1 MIDISFIDFPMP
13 KPGTPGWTKESW
25 CGYMSTIER
34 MADREITKL
43 IAGESPT
50 TQQEFINYI
59 SLSPAQQKEIDDQDE
74 IERQIE
80 EKDFAKWFLMQIKNR
95 FPDHLERIQAEC
107 VGMENW
113 SDVTYLLNT
122 RFIELMEIPRLKTS
136 DTLWH
141 QAFMKK
147 YPDAQYLGGY
157 EYFVKERTIIL
168 YPVLSEDLSAD
179 TIIFHEPD
187 NFINRWV
194 CIYTYSV
201 KLNQVKYLGWYQI
214 KSNASD
220 KSYLII
226 QVSELVVP

>member
-1 MIDISFIDFPMP
+1 MP
-13 KPGTPGWTKESW
+13 LPGTPGWNKKEW
-25 CGYMSTIER
+25 VNYMCVIDR
-34 MADREITKL
+34 MADRELTKL
-43 IAGESPT
+43 LSAESPT
-50 TQQEFINYI
+50 FQNEFINYMG
-59 SLSPAQQKEIDDQDE
+59 LSPGEKKEIDDQDE
-74 IERQIE
+74 IDRQE
-80 EKDFAKWFLMQIKNR
+80 QEKQLAKWFLLQIKNL
-95 FPDHLERIQAEC
+95 FPDNLERIQAEC
-107 VGMENW
+107 VGLEKW
-113 SDVTYLLNT
+113 SDVTEMLSIRYL
-122 RFIELMEIPRLKTS
+122 ELMEIPRLKTS

>member
-1 MIDISFIDFPMP
+1 MP
-13 KPGTPGWTKESW
+13 VPGTPGWSKKEW
-25 CGYMSTIER
+25 VNYMCVIDR
-34 MADREITKL
+34 MADRELTKL
-43 IAGESPT
+43 LSAESPT
-50 TQQEFINYI
+50 FQNEFINYME
-59 SLSPAQQKEIDDQDE
+59 LSPDEKKEIDLQDE
-74 IERQIE
+74 IDRQVE
-80 EKDFAKWFLMQIKNR
+80 EKQLAKWFLLQIKNR
-95 FPDHLERIQAEC
+95 FPDNLERIQAEC
-107 VGMENW
+107 VGLEKW
-113 SDVTYLLNT
+113 SDVTELLSIRYL
-122 RFIELMEIPRLKTS
+122 ELMEIPRLKTS

-147 YPDAQYLGGY
+147 YPDAQYLGGD

-226 QVSELVVP
+226 QGSELVVP